1 MSHYWCAL
9 CIHLQF
15 ISTDLNFL
23 LNPYSLVSKLRT
35 VFYKTFS
42 KLFYATW
49 EWHKT
54 AESWKKSICDLAPCV
69 QFEKREKHPRRNA
82 TFSLK
87 VKLLHRCFSRFL
99 NCTNGTKSHKASH
112 MNFLQMQAL
121 HCAFTLIFD
130 HVFVRILN
138 TLFFTFSLIRN
149 FWWFQ
154 REKLIDS

>member
-23 LNPYSLVSKLRT
+23 LNPYSLVSKLLT

-69 QFEKREKHPRRNA
+69 QFEKREKHSRRNV

-87 VKLLHRCFSRFL
+87 VFFTFFELYKWYQIAQSV
-99 NCTNGTKSHKASH
+99 SYE
-112 MNFLQMQAL
+112 FLQMQAL

-154 REKLIDS
+154 QEKLIDS